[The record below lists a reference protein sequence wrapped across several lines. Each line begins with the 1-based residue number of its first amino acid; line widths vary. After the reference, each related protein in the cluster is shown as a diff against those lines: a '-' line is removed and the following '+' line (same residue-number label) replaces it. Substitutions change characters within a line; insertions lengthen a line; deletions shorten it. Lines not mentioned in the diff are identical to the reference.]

1 LKNKEIEFIQTIT
14 LPITVREQIELET
27 RNQSNDQKWFIERR
41 NRLTASN
48 FGKVCK
54 MRPATSCKRTVYD
67 ILYGNFTTR
76 AMEYGKITEVV
87 AKEKFEKLTNLK
99 VMDCGLFIDADKPY
113 LAASPGKYDV
123 LRNQSCT
130 ITN

>member
-1 LKNKEIEFIQTIT
+1 MSA
-14 LPITVREQIELET
+14 REQIELET
-27 RNQSNDQKWFIERR
+27 RNQSNNQKWFIERR

-54 MRPATSCKRTVYD
+54 MRPTTSCKGTVYD

-76 AMEYGKITEVV
+76 AMEYGQITEVV
-87 AKEKFEKLTNLK
+87 AKKKFETLTNLK

-113 LAASPGKYDV
+113 LAASPGKYDS
-123 LRNQSCT
+123 LQKKIFT
-130 ITN
+130 ITNYLFEMII